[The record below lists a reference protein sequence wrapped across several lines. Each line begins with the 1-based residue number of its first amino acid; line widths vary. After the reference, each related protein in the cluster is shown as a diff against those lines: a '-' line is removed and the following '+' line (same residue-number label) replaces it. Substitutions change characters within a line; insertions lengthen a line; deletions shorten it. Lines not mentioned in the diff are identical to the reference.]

1 MEQQGDALRVLE
13 VKVIDEKVELGNGKE
28 AVCLENR
35 ECGDRVDGKCFTLLN
50 FQGKIILK
58 QFI

>member
-13 VKVIDEKVELGNGKE
+13 VKVIDEKVELGSGKE
-28 AVCLENR
+28 AVCLENG
-35 ECGDRVDGKCFTLLN
+35 ECGVDGKCFTLLN